1 MPMIHARRFILKALT
16 DSGLRSLLNQAGD
29 HAARAAVLFDA
40 GYDFSQLEFD
50 EAMRS
55 LEVTCQSLEHHQQLQ
70 ELRLW
75 WEMLR
80 ND

>member
-1 MPMIHARRFILKALT
+1 MPMMHARRFILKAVT

-29 HAARAAVLFDA
+29 RAARAGVLLDA

-55 LEVTCQSLEHHQQLQ
+55 LEVTCQSLEQHQQLQ

-75 WEMLR
+75 WEMVQK
-80 ND
+80 D

>member
-1 MPMIHARRFILKALT
+1 MPMMHARRFILQALT

-29 HAARAAVLFDA
+29 RAAQDSVLLDA
-40 GYDFSQLEFD
+40 GYGFSRLEFD

-55 LEVTCQSLEHHQQLQ
+55 LEVTCQSLEQHQQLQ

-75 WEMLR
+75 WELLR
-80 ND
+80 TD